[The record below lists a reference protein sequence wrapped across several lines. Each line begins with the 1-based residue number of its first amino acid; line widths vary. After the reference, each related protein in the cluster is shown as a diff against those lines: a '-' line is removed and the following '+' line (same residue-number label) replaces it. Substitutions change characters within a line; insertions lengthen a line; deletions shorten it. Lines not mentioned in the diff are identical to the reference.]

1 LFSLVRHDLDRARAV
16 LARQPEERLSQ
27 LLRDHGHDAFV
38 PVVSE
43 APEPV
48 IRLGTAETAAREA
61 VPVRVSL
68 ADAEAHWTIA
78 GTTGAGK
85 TSFAALLMSQML
97 SEGFGVGGAD
107 FKSGFWEDAIERA
120 GAYAYRMPRGEQAAF
135 VRRVHTL
142 HPSSPDALQPLNI
155 AKVPAGIPAETAC
168 YETARLFEELYPDS
182 GFQMRNCLVYGLLL
196 AAELTDVLGIS
207 FTLLEVI
214 RILKDESFRT
224 FCLSHTSQPAVLDFF
239 GRFGAVPQSSKD
251 ALLARLEALVLPQNI
266 RLMFGADDCLDFK
279 RILDA
284 GLPLFM
290 FLGKDASTAQDLV
303 RLFANVVL
311 LRLFQAAFASGGSRP
326 RPYSFFLDEPF
337 HVLTPS
343 LSEKF
348 TLTLASLRSYNV
360 FLVWILHHMSQ
371 LDGRLRDALLNLT
384 TILVTFRT
392 EARVAQDLGDFLPD
406 VDRETLREVLQHTS
420 RAPSRFELR
429 AQMRQRLA
437 QLPDRVAYWYDKRK
451 PYRAFRFR
459 VAQVRAPHELAGCT
473 RAEFEEFLEASG
485 LRRGN
490 AVPRETLRRQIAER
504 ERRLDQLMNPR
515 IELMSSDSTL
525 PPIERPRR
533 SRVG

>member
-1 LFSLVRHDLDRARAV
+1 
-16 LARQPEERLSQ
+16 
-27 LLRDHGHDAFV
+27 
-38 PVVSE
+38 
-43 APEPV
+43 
-48 IRLGTAETAAREA
+48 
-61 VPVRVSL
+61 
-68 ADAEAHWTIA
+68 
-78 GTTGAGK
+78 
-85 TSFAALLMSQML
+85 
-97 SEGFGVGGAD
+97 
-107 FKSGFWEDAIERA
+107 
-120 GAYAYRMPRGEQAAF
+120 
-135 VRRVHTL
+135 
-142 HPSSPDALQPLNI
+142 
-155 AKVPAGIPAETAC
+155 
-168 YETARLFEELYPDS
+168 
-182 GFQMRNCLVYGLLL
+182 
-196 AAELTDVLGIS
+196 
-207 FTLLEVI
+207 
-214 RILKDESFRT
+214 
-224 FCLSHTSQPAVLDFF
+224 
-239 GRFGAVPQSSKD
+239 
-251 ALLARLEALVLPQNI
+251 
-266 RLMFGADDCLDFK
+266 
-279 RILDA
+279 
-284 GLPLFM
+284 M

-360 FLVWILHHMSQ
+360 FLVWILHHISQ